1 MHQIAFA
8 TKRAFHGFL
17 RGTRKLL
24 AAHGLTAA
32 RFDLLYAL
40 VGDGPID
47 GGSQSSYQST
57 LRTRVGVSA
66 PVVSRMLGAL
76 ERLGWIR
83 REKERNGDRRQ
94 RIVRLTAE
102 GRSRLLAARRVI
114 LRSVERLVTAA
125 ICFLNPRDP
134 MERLV
139 NMDSLEGYLR
149 VLRRDFGDRATLYF
163 PWGHPDD

>member
-8 TKRAFHGFL
+8 TKRVFHGFL
-17 RGTRKLL
+17 RATRKLFG
-24 AAHGLTAA
+24 AHGLTPA

-40 VGDGPID
+40 VGGGPIEPY
-47 GGSQSSYQST
+47 SAASYQST
-57 LRTRVGVSA
+57 LRKRLGVTA

-83 REKERNGDRRQ
+83 REKDHGDRRQ

-102 GRSRLLAARRVI
+102 GRARMLAVRRLA
-114 LRSVERLVTAA
+114 LRSVDRLVTAA
-125 ICFLNPRDP
+125 ICFRDPRDP
-134 MERLV
+134 DERLQ
-139 NMDSLEGYLR
+139 NMAQLESYLD

-163 PWGHPDD
+163 RWGHPDD

>member
-17 RGTRKLL
+17 RTTRKLF
-24 AAHGLTAA
+24 AAHGLTPA

-40 VGDGPID
+40 AGGGPIEPYSAA
-47 GGSQSSYQST
+47 GYQST
-57 LRTRVGVSA
+57 LRRRLGVTA

-83 REKERNGDRRQ
+83 RETDHRDRRQ

-102 GRSRLLAARRVI
+102 GWARLSVVRRVA

-125 ICFLNPRDP
+125 ICFRDPRDP
-134 MERLV
+134 DERLW
-139 NMDSLEGYLR
+139 NMAQLEGYLN